1 MPVIN
6 PGETVAERNQR
17 LGFGTIAPKDTNL
30 VYTSGEK
37 SPTPGQEQI
46 LGPYTPPAPS
56 PTENPDPTIGDVYSG
71 YVPGENTELNDAESA
86 YLKMLKEQ
94 SQPVDEDAIRRK
106 TQEQFQ
112 AEIDAVNRLFAEKK
126 AEEARVGQGRI
137 GSGTAVQARRGLLG
151 STFGEAQKERVV
163 SYNQSIQDAIQAEQ
177 QLQLASIM
185 NEVRQSAKEEAA
197 AKTLA
202 RQQGA
207 VAYVEFLRGQADRK
221 QQRVSD
227 AITNVLNSDTEVS
240 EDLFASLAK
249 ELGVSVDIIKSQYNA
264 AKKAA
269 TPEPTPADK
278 PFSVAPGASVYDP
291 TTGTFVTAPD
301 RPADPSKPV
310 TEKVGN
316 TVYQYDPA
324 SNSWS
329 PVVVGTD
336 TTSQPASVQE
346 YQFAVSQGYTGSLL
360 DYQKAKAGTKPP
372 TQPEFL
378 AAGYANRIKQSIDN
392 MKAVQDRVVPLLT
405 SKYSLA
411 RNLPD
416 RLKNG
421 DVKAQIQAEENFI
434 NTILRRESGAAISDA
449 EYQRAATQ
457 YFPQAGDTPQV
468 LAQKAQNREAQLNTL
483 IQSAGSAYEPA
494 SILDTGNAVD
504 EVAVSQLIE
513 ELGIS
518 RQEALD
524 ALGFNQ
530 PLSMGVNGSTDVSGI
545 KDYAKVS
552 TAIGRGTATGI
563 VAGSPLWK
571 WGYDLVLEGGK
582 GARVKSPVSGT
593 IVKSGVDGGFG
604 KRVGVKDAQGRV
616 WYFGHLNDTNVKE
629 GQQVNALADL
639 GGQGNTGKTLGKSGI
654 HVDITVKKPGGGYY
668 TSQEVASLLNTK
680 LA

>member
-1 MPVIN
+1 MAQIDPTTGQPYGDTYN
-6 PGETVAERNQR
+6 PFDPTKPIADVNLANQLQQDYQTIFGNKTPTTPTTPTV
-17 LGFGTIAPKDTNL
+17 
-30 VYTSGEK
+30 
-37 SPTPGQEQI
+37 PT
-46 LGPYTPPAPS
+46 TPTTPTTPS
-56 PTENPDPTIGDVYSG
+56 DPTIGDVYSG

-151 STFGEAQKERVV
+151 STFGEAQKERIV

-185 NEVRQSAKEEAA
+185 SEVRQSAKDEAA

-240 EDLFASLAK
+240 EDLFATLAK
-249 ELGVSVDIIKSQYNA
+249 ELGVSVDIIKSQYNS
-264 AKKAA
+264 AKKANDKA
-269 TPEPTPADK
+269 NAKEAVKGIEVNGSIIDPVTGDVIYQGTPKAESYSGVVGEYEYYKKQEENAGRTPLSFNEYQNADANRK
-278 PFSVAPGASVYDP
+278 ARAEKALIGGIDPALVSLGTAYGSKFDSSPIVKQFNEVQNKKLGIDRLLSDGTVGGAQDVALVFDFMKALDP
-291 TTGTFVTAPD
+291 TSVVRESEYDTASKSGNLFMGSLAKFNGLFKAEGGKLPESVREEFQKIVEQKYSTVKQQYSNLYSENKRKMEALGITDPDVFLTDYTGGENPIV
-301 RPADPSKPV
+301 
-310 TEKVGN
+310 N
-316 TVYQYDPA
+316 
-324 SNSWS
+324 
-329 PVVVGTD
+329 TD
-336 TTSQPASVQE
+336 T
-346 YQFAVSQGYTGSLL
+346 GD
-360 DYQKAKAGTKPP
+360 DYD
-372 TQPEFL
+372 FL
-378 AAGYANRIKQSIDN
+378 FGK
-392 MKAVQDRVVPLLT
+392 
-405 SKYSLA
+405 
-411 RNLPD
+411 
-416 RLKNG
+416 
-421 DVKAQIQAEENFI
+421 
-434 NTILRRESGAAISDA
+434 
-449 EYQRAATQ
+449 
-457 YFPQAGDTPQV
+457 
-468 LAQKAQNREAQLNTL
+468 
-483 IQSAGSAYEPA
+483 
-494 SILDTGNAVD
+494 
-504 EVAVSQLIE
+504 
-513 ELGIS
+513 
-518 RQEALD
+518 
-524 ALGFNQ
+524 

-552 TAIGRGTATGI
+552 TAIGQGTATGI